1 MKMIIAL
8 LSAASFLAASAF
20 AQDATQKVE
29 EPTKKTLT
37 AEDIAGKTFVY
48 LDGAWGQH
56 NFYFRKDGT
65 FKVCGGAKIGC
76 DEGRWVLMNGKL
88 ERVYNTWFK
97 TRNHRPAPTSLTVD
111 GSRGIFGSLS
121 ARVYAEGESLPG
133 YPYYD
138 DPRK

>member
-1 MKMIIAL
+1 MKMIISL
-8 LSAASFLAASAF
+8 LVAASFLATSAF
-20 AQDATQKVE
+20 AQDATPKVE
-29 EPTKKTLT
+29 EPTKKVLT
-37 AEDIAGKTFVY
+37 AEDVAGKTFVY

-76 DEGRWVLMNGKL
+76 DEGKWSLVDGKL

-97 TRNHRPAPTSLTVD
+97 TRNHRPTSTPLTIE
-111 GSRGIFGSLS
+111 GKQGTFGRLS
-121 ARVYAEGESLPG
+121 AGVYVEGESLPG